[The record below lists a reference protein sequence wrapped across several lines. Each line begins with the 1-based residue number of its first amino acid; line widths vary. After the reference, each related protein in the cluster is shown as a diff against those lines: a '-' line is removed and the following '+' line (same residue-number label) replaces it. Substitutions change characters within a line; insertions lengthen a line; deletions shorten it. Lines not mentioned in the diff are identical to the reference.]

1 MATTKQRGDSA
12 ELRVA
17 HDLVER
23 GHGVAFPFGEDCD
36 FDLILCRDD
45 GRLERVQVKYTRSD
59 GVVITVRCRS
69 SSLTNGKVRAVKR
82 YTAAMIDWLAVYD
95 ATTDRCYYVPSR
107 FLGAGRSQ
115 MLLRLVPTRNGQR
128 RGVHFA
134 ADFLTPDVHPDVM
147 EPVGF
152 EPTTSRMQTG
162 RSSQLSYGP
171 VPPIVGA
178 ADPVHRSS
186 PRVGRPVRR
195 SATLRR
201 TGGTR

>member
-1 MATTKQRGDSA
+1 MASTKQKGDSA

-23 GHGVAFPFGEDCD
+23 GHSVAIPFGEDCD

-69 SSLTNGKVRAVKR
+69 SSLTNGKVRSVKR
-82 YTAAMIDWLAVYD
+82 YTSSMIDWLAVYD
-95 ATTDRCYYVPSR
+95 ATTDCCYYVPAKL
-107 FLGAGRSQ
+107 LGTGRSQ
-115 MLLRLVPTRNGQR
+115 MFLRLVPTRNGQR
-128 RGVHFA
+128 AGVHLA
-134 ADFLTPDVHPDVM
+134 DDFLSPDPSPLDEM

-171 VPPIVGA
+171 V
-178 ADPVHRSS
+178 
-186 PRVGRPVRR
+186 
-195 SATLRR
+195 
-201 TGGTR
+201 TRL